1 MPSPLVL
8 HIPHSSA
15 TIPEEHRA
23 LILLDDEALAR
34 ELHCLTDWFTD
45 DLFDVPW
52 CEKVLFPTSRL
63 LLDPERFTDDANEVM
78 ASRGAGVVYTHTTS
92 GGRLRNT
99 PSPAYRQALIRDYYT
114 PHHARLS
121 WAVDEALVA
130 HGGCLLID
138 CHSFP
143 SVPLPYELDQTSDRQ
158 TICLGTDQF
167 HTPAWLA
174 ETAADAFEACGMM
187 VTINRP
193 FSGTLVPSK
202 HFGRDTR
209 VLACMVEVN
218 RAAYMD
224 EVTGLKS
231 ASYPAVKAT
240 IHQVIGLLGEAWK
253 NHH

>member
-15 TIPEEHRA
+15 TIPGDLRSQ
-23 LILLDDEALAR
+23 ILLNDEALSR
-34 ELHCLTDWFTD
+34 ELHRLTDWFTD
-45 DLFDVPW
+45 DLFDVPG
-52 CEKVLFPTSRL
+52 CEKVIFQTSRL
-63 LLDPERFTDDANEVM
+63 TLDPERFTDDADEVM
-78 ASRGAGVVYTHTTS
+78 ASRGMGVIYTHATS

-99 PSPAYRQALIRDYYT
+99 PSPEYRKALIRDYYT
-114 PHHARLS
+114 PHHDRLS
-121 WAVDEALVA
+121 WAVDEALAA

-143 SVPLPYELDQTSDRQ
+143 SVPLAYELDQTRDRQ
-158 TICLGTDQF
+158 TICLGTDPF
-167 HTPAWLA
+167 HTPVWLA
-174 ETAADAFEACGMM
+174 EAAADAFEACGMM

-202 HFGRDTR
+202 HFGRDPR

-253 NHH
+253 THH